1 MGASPPPS
9 ASGQLAPIFLDV
21 DRYIGELFAA
31 EDDALAGVTRTIEDA
46 GMPQISVSQVDGKL
60 LHLLVQLTGARRILE
75 LGTLGGYSTIWMA
88 RALPPGGRLISVEL
102 SPEYA
107 EVARRN
113 LERAGV
119 QERVTI
125 RVGAALDVLAEMHA
139 EDPSPFD
146 LVFIDADKPPYLEYF
161 RWALRFS
168 RPGTLIVADN
178 VIRDGEVL
186 NPDTEDDKVRGIQ
199 RFNAA
204 LAAETRVTSVILQ
217 TVGAK
222 GHDGMALAVVRA

>member
-1 MGASPPPS
+1 MGAPVPPPD
-9 ASGQLAPIFLDV
+9 AGQLAPIFVDV
-21 DRYIGELFAA
+21 ERYIAGLFAA
-31 EDDALAGVTRTIEDA
+31 EDGALAGVTRTIEEA
-46 GMPQISVSQVDGKL
+46 GMPQISVSPVEGKL
-60 LHLLVQLTGARRILE
+60 LHLLVRLTDARRILE

-88 RALPPGGRLISVEL
+88 RALPEDGELVSLEIS
-102 SPEYA
+102 PKYA

-119 QERVTI
+119 LEQVDI
-125 RVGAALDVLAEMHA
+125 RVGAALDVLPEMYD

-168 RPGTLIVADN
+168 RRGTLIVADN

-186 NPDTEDDKVRGIQ
+186 DPNTGDDKVRGVQ

-204 LAAETRVTSVILQ
+204 LAAEPRVTAVILQ
-217 TVGAK
+217 TVGMK
-222 GHDGMALAVVRA
+222 GHDGMALAVVSS